1 MLEPLLEP
9 ESALEGIGL
18 ASKDTRRISA
28 RGAPHYP
35 IAFNEISTDWTQVG
49 EGEALQGSEIHP
61 H

>member
-9 ESALEGIGL
+9 ESALEGIAL
-18 ASKDTRRISA
+18 ASKDTRRVPA
-28 RGAPHYP
+28 RSTPRYP
-35 IAFNEISTDWTQVG
+35 IAFNRISTELIQVD